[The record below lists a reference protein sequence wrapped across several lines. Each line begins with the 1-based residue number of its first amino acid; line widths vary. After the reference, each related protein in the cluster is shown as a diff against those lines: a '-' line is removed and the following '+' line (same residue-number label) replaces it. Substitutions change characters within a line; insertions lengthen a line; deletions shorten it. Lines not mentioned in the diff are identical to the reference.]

1 MILQW
6 LDMGIDF
13 EFQENR
19 INVLVLENQE
29 IYADFMSKLMISLE
43 KGEDSFVLYDNEKK
57 LNLSKNVEV
66 IFSPLLI
73 DLNNKRIL
81 TYLYDEMKEL
91 SDECTCEKKEQINVE
106 IVSYLDELSQK
117 MPYPVKFRLY
127 LDERQLFKQYDV
139 RIEYDEGCLL
149 EKIMNYIQ
157 IQSSLCGIKVLI
169 FTNAKAYF
177 TKEQLQE
184 IYKCAFY
191 NKMHIIMVENIK
203 NFCLKEEK
211 YYIIDKDKCLI
222 MHD

>member
-6 LDMGIDF
+6 LDMGIDI
-13 EFQENR
+13 EFQENK
-19 INVLVLENQE
+19 INMLVLENQE
-29 IYADFMSKLMISLE
+29 VYADFMSKLILSLD
-43 KGEDSFVLYDNEKK
+43 KGDGSFVLYDNEKK

-91 SDECTCEKKEQINVE
+91 SDECAYETKEQINVE

-117 MPYPVKFRLY
+117 MPYPVKFRLD

-139 RIEYDEGCLL
+139 RIEYEEGCLL

-157 IQSSLCGIKVLI
+157 IQSSLCGIKLLI

-177 TKEQLQE
+177 TKEQLQD
-184 IYKCAFY
+184 IYQCAFY
-191 NKMHIIMVENIK
+191 NKVHIIIVENFK
-203 NFCLKEEK
+203 SYVLQDEK
-211 YYIIDKDKCLI
+211 YYIVDSDKCLI
-222 MHD
+222 MHG